1 MNTVFG
7 HLHYISKWKVSSKFY
22 VINFLQFQRK
32 LLVMSRFSFN
42 FQLQNL
48 DLEKLCAE
56 LYSQKYREKKAGG
69 DKQAE
74 KKKLEGLLKK
84 FCIVSLLAFFVC
96 QGCLSNTP
104 EYTLEPTHLLCRRPN
119 IAVMWQYPVV
129 LRAWLVSPQLFP
141 LLFLRG
147 WRKRKWQVGQTARF
161 SKTRRFP
168 RPRC

>member
-1 MNTVFG
+1 
-7 HLHYISKWKVSSKFY
+7 
-22 VINFLQFQRK
+22 
-32 LLVMSRFSFN
+32 MSRFSFN

-129 LRAWLVSPQLFP
+129 LRA
-141 LLFLRG
+141 
-147 WRKRKWQVGQTARF
+147 
-161 SKTRRFP
+161 
-168 RPRC
+168 